1 MESVYSIEDLNKF
14 VRENPLSIVYVTR
27 PGCSVCHGLQPQV
40 EDLLVDYPNVK
51 ARQVNADEVPQV
63 AGEFSVMTVPAVL
76 IYSKGKELFRKARFV
91 PIGELNQQLAKLN
104 HFINED

>member
-1 MESVYSIEDLNKF
+1 MESVQTIEDLNKF
-14 VRENPLSIVYVTR
+14 VQETPLSIVYVTR

-40 EDLLVDYPNVK
+40 EDLLVGYPAVK

-76 IYSKGKELFRKARFV
+76 IYSEGKELFRKARFV